1 MDKDLNITPDCDI
14 LNIEVL
20 SQEDDEMTLTRFHNA
35 NAIYLYCVTDTA
47 TANNII
53 NGCAKMPIKLYENIS
68 IAHDMVANTNL
79 TNRVTLRFAINLE
92 TDFYYDEFTMTDKMI
107 KSKTNLSLE
116 QFKSKSSYLRTL
128 NKNKKIIEYCIRD
141 PKCIINVQIF

>member
-1 MDKDLNITPDCDI
+1 MTKDLNTYPDCDI
-14 LNIEVL
+14 LNTEVL

-53 NGCAKMPIKLYENIS
+53 NGCNKMPIKLYENIN
-68 IAHDMVANTNL
+68 IAQDMVANTNL
-79 TNRVTLRFAINLE
+79 TDRVTLRFAVNLE
-92 TDFYYDEFTMTDKMI
+92 SAFYYDEFTMTDKMI

-116 QFKSKSSYLRTL
+116 HFKSKCSYFRTF
-128 NKNKKIIEYCIRD
+128 NKSKKVIEYCIRD
-141 PKCIINVQIF
+141 PKCIISVQIV

>member
-1 MDKDLNITPDCDI
+1 MTKDLNTYPECDI

-53 NGCAKMPIKLYENIS
+53 NGCNKMPIKLYENIS

-79 TNRVTLRFAINLE
+79 TNRVTLRFAVNLE
-92 TDFYYDEFTMTDKMI
+92 SAFYYDEFTMTDKMI
-107 KSKTNLSLE
+107 KSKTNLRLE
-116 QFKSKSSYLRTL
+116 QFKSKSSYLRTF
-128 NKNKKIIEYCIRD
+128 NKNKKVIEYCIRD